1 MSGIRP
7 EQLQARQ
14 VLADVLT
21 DLGVHEPEVRWLD
34 YRGHGRHSVAFT
46 TDVRIDGKN
55 RPVVVRIPK
64 SDGSDEHPVKLRLAH
79 EVRRR
84 LADRDLVPFDVPE
97 PLGTS
102 PTEFG
107 LGIVDRPETDTALED
122 LEYDVNPVAITAHV
136 AVALHRLDASGFRDL
151 VDGPATRREHAVSA
165 LEIFDRY
172 ECNNFRFARKWCE
185 THLPDETPASLLH
198 GDLRGENIL
207 VSLPYRAPNNAGP
220 DDVSISVVDWE
231 SVTIGDPAYE
241 LAMISQGHR
250 RAFKARGQKVSQL
263 VGHYNNRAETH
274 IRLHHVRFWEVWLRA
289 TLFLRAYEEQGMS
302 GHAEHLMEVLEAV
315 LRRC

>member
-14 VLADVLT
+14 VLAEVLS
-21 DLGVHEPEVRWLD
+21 DLGRDDPEVDWLD
-34 YRGHGRHSVAFT
+34 YYYDGRHSVAFS

-64 SDGSDEHPVKLRLAH
+64 SGGSDEHPVKLQLAH

-107 LGIVDRPETDTALED
+107 LGIVDRPETDTALKD
-122 LEYDVNPVAITAHV
+122 LEYDVDPVAITAQV
-136 AVALHRLDASGFRDL
+136 AVGLHRLDASAFRDL
-151 VDGPATRREHAVSA
+151 VDGPATRREHAESA
-165 LEIFDRY
+165 LEVFEHYD
-172 ECNNFRFARKWCE
+172 CNNFRFARKWCE
-185 THLPDETPASLLH
+185 NHLPDETPASLLH
-198 GDLRGENIL
+198 GSLRGENIL
-207 VSLPYRAPNNAGP
+207 VSLPYGAPNNAGP

-231 SVTIGDPAYE
+231 SVTIGDPAHE
-241 LAMISQGHR
+241 VAMISRGHR
-250 RAFKARGQKVSQL
+250 KAFKARGQKISTL

-274 IRLHHVRFWEVWLRA
+274 IRLQHVRFWEVWLRA
-289 TLFLRAYEEQGMS
+289 TLFLQAYEEEGMS
-302 GHAEHLMEVLEAV
+302 GHAEHMMTVLESV